1 MENPVSQASEETW
14 VRKEIAVTLETLECR
29 WVEVDKGVGEKR
41 GVERM
46 NERKGGGGVSEW
58 GREKNEKVE
67 MVELTR
73 KGK

>member
-46 NERKGGGGVSEW
+46 SERKGGGDE
-58 GREKNEKVE
+58 
-67 MVELTR
+67 
-73 KGK
+73 

>member
-1 MENPVSQASEETW
+1 M
-14 VRKEIAVTLETLECR
+14 KER
-29 WVEVDKGVGEKR
+29 
-41 GVERM
+41 
-46 NERKGGGGVSEW
+46 GGGMSEW